1 MIKGKIKAIRGDVL
15 VHNMH
20 FGETKTAG
28 GIIIQSDDAKAHGV
42 KPRWAQVYAK
52 GHENNDPYNIGDWI
66 LIEHG
71 RWTRKIKVQNEHN
84 EEIELQKVET
94 DSILAWQDEEP
105 KDLAY
110 FGEEYA
116 DGSKATFDAG
126 MFGAN

>member
-52 GHENNDPYNIGDWI
+52 GHENKDPYNIASKMVNLWAA
-66 LIEHG
+66 
-71 RWTRKIKVQNEHN
+71 
-84 EEIELQKVET
+84 
-94 DSILAWQDEEP
+94 SIPSISKL
-105 KDLAY
+105 
-110 FGEEYA
+110 
-116 DGSKATFDAG
+116 GSASA
-126 MFGAN
+126 